1 MKTFQ
6 QLYEDLLRQKVSV
19 EEPLPKEYDPK
30 HLDCLLYPLL
40 VLCHRLQLR
49 FLIFVSTTGFDLGWF
64 RLLQIHL
71 TFCIFENSHI
81 PAR

>member
-30 HLDCLLYPLL
+30 HLDCLLYPEEYMR
-40 VLCHRLQLR
+40 RL
-49 FLIFVSTTGFDLGWF
+49 F
-64 RLLQIHL
+64 RESMPEKL
-71 TFCIFENSHI
+71 HI
-81 PAR
+81 